1 MKDTI
6 YLILAFLTIIN
17 ALFVVAAA
25 IAPATTSLNSLRAL
39 FSMKEKTDDKKRAV
53 TTIALSWLLKRQKTT
68 IFIGLACL
76 LLWVFSPGYAVES
89 LKLILCNILCAG
101 LINLRAKELKLNLE
115 QQCAEESIA
124 VVRLNL
130 PENSFLEIWVKKSQE
145 EWPPL
150 YLEIGMGPWSI
161 DAELMSQSLKEKMTE
176 AMKGMFPAKADKLS
190 QELKKCLN
198 QAGATH
204 PMDIRGSQSIP
215 ELSEFFEKCLL
226 TNQ

>member
-17 ALFVVAAA
+17 ALLVVAAA
-25 IAPATTSLNSLRAL
+25 IAPATTSLNTLRSL
-39 FSMKEKTDDKKRAV
+39 FSLNEKKDDKKRAV

-68 IFIGLACL
+68 LYIGFACL
-76 LLWVFSPGYAVES
+76 LLWVFSAGLAPES
-89 LKLILCNILCAG
+89 LKLVLCNILSAA
-101 LINLRAKELKLNLE
+101 LIALRTRDLKTSLE
-115 QQCAEESIA
+115 KQCAQESIA
-124 VVRLNL
+124 VVRLEL

-150 YLEIGMGPWSI
+150 YLEIGMGPWSK

-190 QELKKCLN
+190 QELKNCLN

-204 PMDIRGSQSIP
+204 PMDIRGSQAIP

-226 TNQ
+226 TKQ